1 MILKSKYYFTKKS
14 SKNIQARLKKQLN
27 TGTTFIF

>member
-1 MILKSKYYFTKKS
+1 MILKSKYYFTKKY
-14 SKNIQARLKKQLN
+14 SKNIQATLKKQLN